1 MGVVKCEWGSQAK
14 DVLLS
19 LQGEPGP
26 PGIGVQGPQVS
37 LQPYLCLP
45 TDPTPPTTQPLA
57 SCPLPPTLK
66 TTKLCPPTN
75 AQGPRSGIELCG
87 SLSLASVQDLGFDS
101 CLF

>member
-45 TDPTPPTTQPLA
+45 TDPTPPNNTATSQLSTPTYSENHKA
-57 SCPLPPTLK
+57 LPSHK
-66 TTKLCPPTN
+66 CSR
-75 AQGPRSGIELCG
+75 AQLWHRV
-87 SLSLASVQDLGFDS
+87 VQQS
-101 CLF
+101 